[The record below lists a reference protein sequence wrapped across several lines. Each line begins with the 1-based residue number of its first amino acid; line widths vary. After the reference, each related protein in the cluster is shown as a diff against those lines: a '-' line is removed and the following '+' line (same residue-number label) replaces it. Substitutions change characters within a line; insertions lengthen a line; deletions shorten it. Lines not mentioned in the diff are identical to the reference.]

1 MKLAPI
7 PQNERERLTTLYSY
21 HILDTLPEK
30 DFDDIVAI
38 AAEICGTPMAHVS
51 IIDKDRNWL
60 KSHIGLSLGE
70 GTPRELSFC
79 AHAINN
85 PDELMIVADSS
96 KDERFSDSPYVIGD
110 PHIAF
115 YAGVPLRTDNGHAI
129 GTLCVLDRNPRTLS
143 STQLS
148 SLRSLANQVVGQL
161 ELRKKNRELALSKF
175 SLQEINEELEKFA
188 HVVAHDLKSP
198 CNNFIGLSEILL
210 NDANSRLSEDSKEIV
225 NYISDSAKQLKTLID
240 DILKYSKTLNFSHN
254 ETQDYSFEE
263 LMQVLRPM
271 LQLPEKFQL
280 HYYGPNTLITVSK
293 AALLQIL
300 LNFCTNAIR
309 YNDKENGTIN
319 ITFSEETDYF
329 VFSVADNG
337 RGIHEDD
344 FERIFEPSFT
354 TLKGTDRFNTLGQ
367 GIGLATVKRLINKLG
382 GEISITSKIGEGT
395 TFHFTVAK

>member
-1 MKLAPI
+1 MILAPI
-7 PQNERERLTTLYSY
+7 PKNEHERLKDLYSY

-30 DFDDIVAI
+30 DFDDIVTI
-38 AAEICGTPMAHVS
+38 AAEICGTPMAHIS

-60 KSHIGLSLGE
+60 KSQIGLSLGE
-70 GTPRELSFC
+70 GAPRELSFC

-85 PDELMIVADSS
+85 PDEMMIITDSS
-96 KDERFSDSPYVIGD
+96 KDERFSDNPYVVGD

-115 YAGVPLRTDNGHAI
+115 YAGVPLCSDNGHAI
-129 GTLCVLDRNPRTLS
+129 GTLCVLDRTPRTLS
-143 STQLS
+143 ETQLS
-148 SLRSLANQVVGQL
+148 SLRSLANQVVGQM
-161 ELRKKNRELALSKF
+161 ELRRKNRELALSKF

-210 NDANSRLSEDSKEIV
+210 NDSNNKLTEESKEIV
-225 NYISDSAKQLKTLID
+225 SYISDSAKQLKALID
-240 DILKYSKTLNFSHN
+240 DILKYSKTLNFSHD
-254 ETQDYSFEE
+254 ETQDYSFKE
-263 LMQVLRPM
+263 LIQALRPM
-271 LQLPEKFQL
+271 LQLPDKFEL
-280 HYYGPNTLITVSK
+280 HYDGPDTLITVSK

-309 YNDKENGTIN
+309 YNDKEHGTIN
-319 ITFSEETDYF
+319 ILFAEETDHF
-329 VFSVADNG
+329 IFSVTDNG

-367 GIGLATVKRLINKLG
+367 GIGLATVKRLVNKLG